1 MFCNQCE
8 ETARGCACTARGVCG
23 KDPETAGLQDVLIWV
38 CRGLAARNIA
48 ATGGG
53 KGNPEVGLFIAGALF
68 GTLTNVD
75 FDPDR
80 IRRLIREAVAL
91 RDLLPPAGP
100 DEPAAN
106 AWAPADDA
114 AIRAK
119 ADEIA
124 ADAAI
129 DDDVHSL
136 RTLLLAGLKGLA
148 AYYYHAA
155 TLGYTDETVTAFLE
169 RALAAD
175 LRDLPADEL
184 VGLAMECG
192 SVGVTTLALLDK
204 ANTETFGH
212 PAITTVRTTVG
223 DRPGILVTGHELGD
237 LKQLLDQTRDSGID
251 IYTHGEMLPAHAYP
265 AFRGYPQLVGNY
277 GGAWWKQADEFAR
290 FNGPVLV
297 TTNCIVP
304 PREAYRDRIFT
315 TGPAGYPG
323 VPHIGMA
330 RDGTKDFSPLI
341 EVAKRS
347 PPPEPLPGSGREL
360 TTGCAHQA
368 VDAIAGSVVDA
379 IKSGAIRRFVVMAG
393 CDGRQPEREYYTE
406 FAQALPQDTVI
417 LTAGCAKYRYN
428 ALDLGTAGG
437 IPRVIDAGQCND
449 SYSLVAIAQQLA
461 NAFGVGINDLPI
473 SYNIAWYE
481 QKAVLVLLALLSVGV
496 KDITLGPRLP
506 GFLSPGVLDVLVREF
521 GLKRIATVGEDLAR
535 MVPSAAGG

>member
-8 ETARGCACTARGVCG
+8 ETARGCACTVRGVCG
-23 KDPETAGLQDVLIWV
+23 KDPETAGLHDVLIWV
-38 CRGLAARNIA
+38 CRGLAARNLA
-48 ATGGG
+48 ATAAG
-53 KGNPEVGLFIAGALF
+53 KGNHEVGLFIAGALF

-75 FDPDR
+75 FDPAR
-80 IRRLIREAVAL
+80 IRHLLSEAIAL
-91 RDLLPPAGP
+91 RDLLPPGGP
-100 DEPAAN
+100 DEPEAATWTPGDE
-106 AWAPADDA
+106 AT
-114 AIRAK
+114 IRAK

-136 RTLLLAGLKGLA
+136 RTLLLAGLKGLG

-155 TLGYTDETVTAFLE
+155 SLGYEDETVTAFLQ
-169 RALAAD
+169 RALAAG
-175 LRDLPADEL
+175 LRGQTVDEL

-192 SVGVTTLALLDK
+192 AVGVTALALLDR

-212 PAITTVRTTVG
+212 PEITTVRTAVG
-223 DRPGILVTGHELGD
+223 NRPGILVTGHELAD
-237 LKQLLDQTRDSGID
+237 LKQLLDQTRESGVD
-251 IYTHGEMLPAHAYP
+251 VYTHGEMLPAHAYP
-265 AFRGYPQLVGNY
+265 AFKGYPQLVGNY

-304 PREAYRDRIFT
+304 PRESYRDRIYT

-330 RDGTKDFSPLI
+330 RDGTKDFSPLV
-341 EVAKRS
+341 ERAKRS
-347 PPPEPLPGSGREL
+347 LPPEPLEGSGRDL
-360 TTGCAHQA
+360 TTGCAHRA
-368 VDAIAGSVVDA
+368 VDAIADSVVDA
-379 IKSGAIRRFVVMAG
+379 IRQGAIRRFVVMAG

-406 FAQALPQDTVI
+406 FAEALPRDTVI

-428 ALDLGTAGG
+428 ALDLGTASG

-461 NAFGVGINDLPI
+461 GAFGVGINDLPI

-496 KDITLGPRLP
+496 RDITLGPRLP

-521 GLKRIATVGEDLAR
+521 GLKKIATVGEDLER
-535 MVPSAAGG
+535 MVPAAAGA